1 MARICRI
8 RINLYLS
15 LKDDIMVMLIFNQ
28 VIRDEKIRTNV
39 KVFAFFWLRQSKN
52 CLFLLIGNCKIFNLQ

>member
-1 MARICRI
+1 MCRI
-8 RINLYLS
+8 RINLYLL

-39 KVFAFFWLRQSKN
+39 KVFAFF
-52 CLFLLIGNCKIFNLQ
+52 G